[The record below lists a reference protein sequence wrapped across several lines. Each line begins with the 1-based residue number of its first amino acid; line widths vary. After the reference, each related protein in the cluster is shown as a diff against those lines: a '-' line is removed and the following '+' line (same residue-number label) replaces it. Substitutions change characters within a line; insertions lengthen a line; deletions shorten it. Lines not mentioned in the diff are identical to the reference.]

1 MFREEEGLHPGTSVL
16 RFRKSKYAEEEEE
29 VLERRKQEVAAA
41 LEIDRDTT
49 RGRVRK
55 SEALWGK

>member
-1 MFREEEGLHPGTSVL
+1 ML

-29 VLERRKQEVAAA
+29 VLEKRRKQEVAAA